1 VRAVTSVFLDI
12 NLSLAE
18 TPTDSGYTCRNDV
31 EGCG

>member
-18 TPTDSGYTCRNDV
+18 TPTDSGYTCRKDV

>member
-12 NLSLAE
+12 SLSLAE
-18 TPTDSGYTCRNDV
+18 TPTDGGDTCRNDV